1 MGTAKNM
8 GNQKTWTERRQCE
21 GAAAA
26 TGYTAAFGP
35 WCQLLW
41 TVIQEVWSLVSI
53 LIQQLLLPRHLMLS
67 SAFTSDSDS
76 FALGISS
83 WEAIFRLGITC

>member
-1 MGTAKNM
+1 MLILNSGGHSGQSARLATVNMGTAKNM

-41 TVIQEVWSLVSI
+41 TVI
-53 LIQQLLLPRHLMLS
+53 
-67 SAFTSDSDS
+67 
-76 FALGISS
+76 
-83 WEAIFRLGITC
+83 

>member
-1 MGTAKNM
+1 MDKVPGLATVNMGTAKNM

-41 TVIQEVWSLVSI
+41 TVI
-53 LIQQLLLPRHLMLS
+53 
-67 SAFTSDSDS
+67 
-76 FALGISS
+76 
-83 WEAIFRLGITC
+83 